1 MIALS
6 TVCFAM
12 QHLLWVNKQIK
23 THVSLEEYKMS
34 KQQSKLLTYTPK
46 DPEEYGCNWF
56 PDSNSEELTIF
67 LPFLVQGV

>member
-1 MIALS
+1 
-6 TVCFAM
+6 
-12 QHLLWVNKQIK
+12 
-23 THVSLEEYKMS
+23 MS